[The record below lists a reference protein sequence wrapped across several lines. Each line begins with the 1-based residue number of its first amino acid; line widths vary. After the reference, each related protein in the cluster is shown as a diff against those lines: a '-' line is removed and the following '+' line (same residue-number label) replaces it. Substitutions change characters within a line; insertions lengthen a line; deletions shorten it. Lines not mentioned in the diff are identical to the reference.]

1 MTKNTLTRAACKKD
15 LLSTQKAL
23 LVSDAILLL
32 LMLVVFVPL
41 ICISI
46 YLAGPILPVGIVF
59 ALCLAIA
66 PAIFIYK
73 LVHNVK
79 TFLLI
84 KHDGFSIVKDTVC
97 RLSRGEIITKHT
109 TADAIYFTDHG
120 RYIPSQAAFDLTS
133 PEDEY
138 YLAVLHT
145 KPKEAVLAFH
155 SLMYECRELD

>member
-1 MTKNTLTRAACKKD
+1 MAKNVLTRAECKKN
-15 LLSTQKAL
+15 LLNAHKAL

-84 KHDGFSIVKDTVC
+84 KRDGFSIVKDTVC
-97 RLSRGEIITKHT
+97 LLSRGETIGKNQ
-109 TADAIYFTDHG
+109 TADVIYFTDHG
-120 RYIPSQAAFDLTS
+120 RYIPSQTAFDLTS
-133 PEDEY
+133 LEDEY
-138 YLAVLHT
+138 YLGVLHS
-145 KPKEAVLAFH
+145 KPKVAFSAFH
-155 SLMYECRELD
+155 SLLYECRELD